1 MSTNPTAP
9 TAARPT
15 TLQLRDRARTWQG
28 VALGWTAV
36 ALQRT
41 VAGAGIRQKY
51 KAHRDRAIRAAL
63 RRGVPLD
70 RLARAAGPGL
80 EDRPRHQPGRADRRV
95 VPSP

>member
-9 TAARPT
+9 TAASPT
-15 TLQLRDRARTWQG
+15 TLRLRDRVRTWQG
-28 VALGWTAV
+28 VALGWAAV

-41 VAGAGIRQKY
+41 VAGAGIRQRY

-70 RLARAAGPGL
+70 RLAGRLGLASKTVRAINRG
-80 EDRPRHQPGRADRRV
+80 ERTTD
-95 VPSP
+95 